1 MVEEDKKNLMGIPQ
15 SDKGILEGN
24 VWAANNL
31 GSQVKIEQA
40 HALQMH
46 IIASFFFNSFLLNML
61 GTKSIFFFFAVL

>member
-46 IIASFFFNSFLLNML
+46 IIASFF
-61 GTKSIFFFFAVL
+61 